1 MLSFLLLAGCNPWDL
16 AVNNTY
22 YPDGDVWDTEV
33 SVATDGVYVRLPA
46 ARSLTRVKADGTS
59 ALVDLDGATPDRLI
73 VSPDARNLLT
83 FASWPECK
91 NDDPLIVT
99 VEDCPGEDLVT
110 RSELNLVRDGARVG
124 GTAVEGVSGQ
134 FNAAAF
140 SPDNSI
146 AALYLDFQDGD
157 TVNID
162 GSLNLT
168 QVIFVSLEDAA
179 PHSVSVGFAAEAVV
193 FFDDSQQAVVL
204 SRNQVALVNLATA
217 ADGCDAFSVC
227 VTYPLALDAD
237 ASVSPSDVALI
248 SRLDDAGTAERFALV
263 SVANQS
269 DVYILDLNTES
280 IDIVDLGGVPAAMQV
295 DNANDRTA
303 VVYSNSARVDTI
315 DHELFEATSTDL
327 EEPMNAILAVPAGML
342 LYNTGGTYHD
352 VYFFDDVANST
363 VEQRAENPIIEMRI
377 AADKYAVATMQPE
390 STGGS
395 GATGFYDANYGL
407 EIFHLPA
414 SASDD
419 VADPVALALQGRPV
433 GLATADD
440 ADGTYALVLMEGI
453 ETLLRVNLETALTAQ
468 VELSQPPIGIAALP
482 DGGFVVTHDAAL
494 GLLSFVDPASG
505 EITATAS
512 NFAAT
517 NLISEPVLPRRNV
530 EE

>member
-1 MLSFLLLAGCNPWDL
+1 MMSILLLAACNPWDL
-16 AVNNTY
+16 AVGNTY
-22 YPDGDVWDTEV
+22 YLDAEVWDTDI

-46 ARSLTRVKADGTS
+46 AHSLTRVKPDGTS

-73 VSPDARNLLT
+73 VSPDAKNVLT

-91 NDDPLIVT
+91 NDDPTIVT
-99 VEDCPGEDLVT
+99 VEDCSGEDLVT
-110 RSELNLVRDGARVG
+110 RSELDLVRDGQRVG
-124 GTAVEGVSGQ
+124 GKAVEGVSGQ

-157 TVNID
+157 IVNID

-168 QVIFVSLEDAA
+168 EVMFVTLEDAK
-179 PHSVSVGFAAEAVV
+179 PHAVSVGFAAEAVV
-193 FFDDSQQAVVL
+193 FFDDSASAVVL
-204 SRNQVALVNLATA
+204 SRNQVALVNLAGT

-237 ASVSPSDVALI
+237 ASVSPSDVSLI
-248 SRLDDAGTAERFALV
+248 NRIDDAGNAEKYALV
-263 SVANQS
+263 SVADQS
-269 DVYILDLNTES
+269 DVYILDLTTES

-295 DNANDRTA
+295 DNTNDRTA
-303 VVYSNSARVDTI
+303 VVYNSSAKVDTI
-315 DHELFEATSTDL
+315 DHELFEATRTDL
-327 EEPMNAILAVPAGML
+327 EEPMNAILTVPAGML
-342 LYNTGGTYHD
+342 LYSTAGYYHD
-352 VYFFDDVANST
+352 VYFFDDVANSV

-377 AADKYAVATMQPE
+377 AADQFAVATMQPE
-390 STGGS
+390 SSGGT
-395 GATGFYDANYGL
+395 GATAFYDANYGL

-414 SASDD
+414 SANES

-433 GLATADD
+433 GLATSSD

-453 ETLLRVNLETALTAQ
+453 ETLLRVDLASALTAQ
-468 VELSQPPIGIAALP
+468 VELSQPPVGIAAMP
-482 DGGFVVTHDAAL
+482 DGGFVVTHDSAL
-494 GLLSFVDPASG
+494 GLLSFIDPSSG

-517 NLISEPVLPRRNV
+517 NIVSEPVLPRRNV
-530 EE
+530 EK